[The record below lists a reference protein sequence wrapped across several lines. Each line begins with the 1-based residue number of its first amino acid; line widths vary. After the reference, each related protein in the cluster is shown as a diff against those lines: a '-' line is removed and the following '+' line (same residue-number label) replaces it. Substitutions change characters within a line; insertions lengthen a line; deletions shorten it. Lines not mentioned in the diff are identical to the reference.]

1 MNEDLTDFII
11 RELGKP
17 VDHGE
22 IIRRVCKKTGLNWRE
37 AERLVVLIEARHYRT
52 VATCRTPLLL
62 FLSIAALFLG
72 IGLLA
77 YNLEFLLTFFQKD
90 ALVQTLSLK
99 DNDSLELLGGFG
111 ITLGGMLG
119 LWRALGY
126 IFPR

>member
-1 MNEDLTDFII
+1 
-11 RELGKP
+11 
-17 VDHGE
+17 
-22 IIRRVCKKTGLNWRE
+22 
-37 AERLVVLIEARHYRT
+37 
-52 VATCRTPLLL
+52 LL

-77 YNLEFLLTFFQKD
+77 YNLEFLLTFFQKES
-90 ALVQTLSLK
+90 LVQTLSLK